1 VQASTSDGAFYQ
13 TIGAGVRIVNAIIGC
28 VLLALAILHV
38 FIPKTPILSLI
49 YFGGAVLALV
59 SVRPHISFAWAR
71 VFAVATVIAMFFYF
85 AAFFRIVDHF
95 HEQWYRS
102 GMMLEAIG
110 MLISAFAMIPV
121 LSVFSCFMKCEGQD
135 VGANDRAI
143 FAAPEDEV
151 AKSS

>member
-1 VQASTSDGAFYQ
+1 MQGSSLVGAFRQ
-13 TIGAGVRIVNAIIGC
+13 SIGAGVRIVNAIIGC

-59 SVRPHISFAWAR
+59 SVRPHIGFTWAR

-135 VGANDRAI
+135 VGANDRAL

>member
-1 VQASTSDGAFYQ
+1 M
-13 TIGAGVRIVNAIIGC
+13 RIVNAIIGC
-28 VLLALAILHV
+28 VLLALAILDI

-49 YFGGAVLALV
+49 YFGGAVLALA
-59 SVRPHISFAWAR
+59 SVRPQISFAWAR

>member
-1 VQASTSDGAFYQ
+1 
-13 TIGAGVRIVNAIIGC
+13 
-28 VLLALAILHV
+28 
-38 FIPKTPILSLI
+38 
-49 YFGGAVLALV
+49 
-59 SVRPHISFAWAR
+59 
-71 VFAVATVIAMFFYF
+71 VIAMFFYF

-102 GMMLEAIG
+102 GMMLEAVG

-135 VGANDRAI
+135 VGASDRAL

-151 AKSS
+151 AKSN

>member
-1 VQASTSDGAFYQ
+1 MK
-13 TIGAGVRIVNAIIGC
+13 IVNAIIGC

-59 SVRPHISFAWAR
+59 SVRPHISFGWAR
-71 VFAVATVIAMFFYF
+71 GFAVATVIAMFFYF

-121 LSVFSCFMKCEGQD
+121 LSVFSCFMKSEGQD

-143 FAAPEDEV
+143 FAAPEDEI